1 MHCLNSYTLLEGKEA
16 TFSSPGK
23 HKATIETESLVS
35 CKLQSNRFLRNKCYA
50 MSTMEWQG
58 LEHALECFVL
68 KFDGAVKIICRD
80 QRVLCSTIVRSKPRK
95 KGFPR
100 DVSERPPPDLDQSVQ
115 LLTELSTVKVLK

>member
-1 MHCLNSYTLLEGKEA
+1 MHFLNSYTSLEGKEA

-35 CKLQSNRFLRNKCYA
+35 CKLQSNRFLLNKRYV

-68 KFDGAVKIICRD
+68 KFNGAVEIIAEINESCAR
-80 QRVLCSTIVRSKPRK
+80 RSSAVNHVRKD
-95 KGFPR
+95 FPR
-100 DVSERPPPDLDQSVQ
+100 DVSERPRLI
-115 LLTELSTVKVLK
+115 